1 MNVAPLLS
9 AEQLSVS
16 VGHKTLCSGLDWQ
29 VAPGQFWCVL
39 GRNGIGK
46 TTLLHTLAGLRRP
59 AGGRVLIE
67 GRDIQTISAQ
77 QLARL
82 RGLLAQQQADA
93 FSSSVLAAVVAGRHP
108 YQFGFGWDMEDDR
121 ALALQALEQ
130 VRMAAFSAHD
140 VMRLSGG
147 ERQRVGLAT
156 LLAQDPLLFMLDEPT
171 AHQDAAAQI
180 VVMALLQKI
189 ANEIANEI
197 ADALPPQKAVIA
209 ACHDINLVA
218 RYASHVLLLGD
229 GQVWQGTAGS
239 VLQPEILQAAFGCS
253 FEVVENGARRLFM
266 PVASVS

>member
-1 MNVAPLLS
+1 MSGFMAPLLRT
-9 AEQLSVS
+9 EQLSVS
-16 VGHKTLCSGLDWQ
+16 VGHRVLCNRLDWQ
-29 VAPGQFWCVL
+29 VEAGQFWCVL

-46 TTLLHTLAGLRRP
+46 TTLLHTLAGLNRP
-59 AGGRVLIE
+59 AGGRVFIQ
-67 GRDIQTISAQ
+67 GSDIQAVKAQ

-93 FSSSVLAAVVAGRHP
+93 FSSSVLAAVIAGRHP

-121 ALALQALEQ
+121 ALAMQALEQ
-130 VRMAAFSAHD
+130 VRMAAFSDHD

-156 LLAQDPLLFMLDEPT
+156 LLAQDPLLLMLDEPT

-180 VVMALLQKI
+180 VVMELLRK
-189 ANEIANEI
+189 
-197 ADALPPQKAVIA
+197 LSTQKAVIA

-229 GQVWQGTAGS
+229 GQTWQGRTDT
-239 VLQPEILQAAFGCS
+239 VLQPTLLQAAFGCP
-253 FEVVENGARRLFM
+253 FDVVENGRLRLFM
-266 PVASVS
+266 PAANTPSVTS

>member
-1 MNVAPLLS
+1 MNDATPPLLS
-9 AEQLSVS
+9 AEQLTVGVGSGVS
-16 VGHKTLCSGLDWQ
+16 HKTLCSRLDWQ

-46 TTLLHTLAGLRRP
+46 TTLLHTLAGLKRP
-59 AGGRVLIE
+59 AGGRVLIA
-67 GRDIQTISAQ
+67 GRDIQATSAQ

-121 ALALQALEQ
+121 ALAMQALDQ
-130 VRMAAFSAHD
+130 VRMAAFSTHD

-147 ERQRVGLAT
+147 ERQRVALAT
-156 LLAQDPLLFMLDEPT
+156 LLVQDPLLFMLDEPT

-180 VVMALLQKI
+180 VVMELLHKVANALQ
-189 ANEIANEI
+189 
-197 ADALPPQKAVIA
+197 PQKAVIA

-218 RYASHVLLLGD
+218 GYASHVLLLGD
-229 GQVWQGTAGS
+229 GQAWQGPTGS
-239 VLQPEILQAAFGCS
+239 ILQPEILQAAFGCS

-266 PVASVS
+266 PVASVL